1 MSFTNPGNHSVPGAA
16 DVFSRIIELQR
27 ENNELLA
34 ANRMLHERVKQ
45 FELLQ
50 EVFNDLIKT
59 YDLDGTIK
67 SILDMAIKITY
78 SEAGLVMLG
87 NNGLGSFKVIS
98 ALGEFDRSIREYL
111 QNNTGFFS
119 MCASSQQVVLTHGDP
134 AFKPL
139 HALDSSLRSLIA
151 VPLRTER
158 RVIGV
163 LVLMHRHQGRDNHR
177 IEYNEN
183 QRSTVVA
190 FAGQAALILD
200 NTRLKIEYGRRDLY
214 LKTITALTSA
224 IDAKDTYTRNH
235 SRNVARYAVVLGERL
250 GLSSE
255 ELLNINYGAILH
267 DIGKIGIPEVI
278 LNKPGR
284 LGTDEFQLIKTHPT
298 IGVNILA
305 PIDFLGEAIDVV
317 RHHHERYDGNGYPYG
332 LKGESIPYAA
342 RIVGIADAWDAMTSH
357 RSYRHALTVEAAVR
371 ELQDGSGGQFDPV
384 MVNVFIDIITINPE
398 LTGAD

>member
-1 MSFTNPGNHSVPGAA
+1 MSFVNPDDSLLSGAT
-16 DVFSRIIELQR
+16 DVFSGIVDLQR
-27 ENNELLA
+27 QNTELLA
-34 ANRMLHERVKQ
+34 INRLLRERIK
-45 FELLQ
+45 ELDFLQ
-50 EVFNDLIKT
+50 GVFNDLIKT
-59 YDLDGTIK
+59 YDLDGTVT

-78 SEAGLVMLG
+78 SEAGLVMMD
-87 NNGLGSFKVIS
+87 NNGFGSLEIIS
-98 ALGEFDRSIREYL
+98 SIGEFERSIQEYL
-111 QNNTGFFS
+111 QNNTGMFS
-119 MCASSQQVVLTHGDP
+119 MCASSKVVVLTHGDP

-139 HALDSSLRSLIA
+139 QVLDSSLRSLMA
-151 VPLRTER
+151 VPLETES

-163 LVLMHRHQGRDNHR
+163 LVLMHLHRGQDNHL

-183 QRSTVVA
+183 HRSTVMA

-235 SRNVARYAVVLGERL
+235 SRNVARYAVALGEGL

-255 ELLNINYGAILH
+255 ELMNINYGAILH

-284 LGTDEFQLIKTHPT
+284 LAPDEFESIKMHPT

-305 PIDFLGEAIDVV
+305 PIDFLGEAVNIV
-317 RHHHERYDGNGYPYG
+317 RHHHERYDGRGYPDG

-342 RIVGIADAWDAMTSH
+342 RIVGIADAWDAMRSH
-357 RSYRHALTVEAAVR
+357 RSYRRALTVEAAAR
-371 ELQDGSGGQFDPV
+371 ELQEGSGGQFDGS
-384 MVNVFIDIITINPE
+384 MVNVFIDIINKTMS
-398 LTGAD
+398 